1 MKQDEMEWKN
11 SWRKVA
17 EAQEN
22 RLMVEISRKG
32 RVV

>member
-22 RLMVEISRKG
+22 RFMVEICGEG